1 MKIFGVHF
9 SYNKNLKQ
17 DKNFCEQ
24 IVKIENILKLR
35 HMRQLTLE
43 GRITV
48 LKYLAISNVMHL
60 LLITKLLDNTVDLLH
75 KIQKNFNWQG
85 EKAKIKHSTLCNGY
99 EIVGIKNVDLRNKM
113 TSMQCSWVKRLFDD
127 DFHDW
132 KIPPLFLI
140 GKHLGKNF
148 KFHNNIVKSNG
159 IPSKFPSFYQD
170 IFIKW
175 INNFT
180 SKSTLQSMILSEV
193 ICFNSNIK
201 VGSKPVRFSFFSD
214 QNLNFIGELVNDIPL

>member
-1 MKIFGVHF
+1 
-9 SYNKNLKQ
+9 
-17 DKNFCEQ
+17 
-24 IVKIENILKLR
+24 
-35 HMRQLTLE
+35 
-43 GRITV
+43 
-48 LKYLAISNVMHL
+48 
-60 LLITKLLDNTVDLLH
+60 
-75 KIQKNFNWQG
+75 
-85 EKAKIKHSTLCNGY
+85 
-99 EIVGIKNVDLRNKM
+99 M
-113 TSMQCSWVKRLFDD
+113 TSMQCSWVKRLFED

-148 KFHNNIVKSNG
+148 KFHNNIVKSND

-193 ICFNSNIK
+193 IWFNSNIK
-201 VGSKPVRFSFFSD
+201 VGSNPLRFSFFSD